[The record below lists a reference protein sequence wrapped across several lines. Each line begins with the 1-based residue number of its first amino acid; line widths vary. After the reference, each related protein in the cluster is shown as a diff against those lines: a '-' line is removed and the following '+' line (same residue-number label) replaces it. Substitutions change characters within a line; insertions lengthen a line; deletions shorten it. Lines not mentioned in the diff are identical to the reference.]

1 MQILKSKMER
11 TWEDLENIIKDAVE
25 KINPTIKTLNERVRL
40 GFVGLLRNSES
51 TQYISKK
58 MV

>member
-1 MQILKSKMER
+1 MER